1 MYDLFLSLGRWLP
14 LWISATF
21 WGVLLIYTVVTGAFI
36 ILENKSPAKTLAW
49 LLAFLALPVLGVL
62 LYLLFGR
69 EYRPFSRERKLLQQK
84 LGHQLAQTRNVHK
97 FLSEQPKEI
106 QRLIDK
112 HPLVYDRVLEL
123 MRRNL
128 NAPLYPHNT
137 LDILINAKAKY
148 SRLLIDLEEATHSI
162 HMEYFEWASDG
173 VMEEFKT
180 LLIRKAQAGV
190 HVRILYDPMGSFSM
204 LSWAYVREMNAGGV
218 KMIPWSSLYAIHTI
232 SYRSHRKVVV
242 IDGKI
247 GYTGGLNMSEEHLK
261 GPHGGSFSG
270 WRDTHVRVVGE
281 VVLGLQASFAV
292 QWYNS
297 TKEELIDPAYYPPLA
312 EPLNYLPLQIVHS
325 GPDAEWKAIRS
336 VYFALITAAQ
346 KQIYIQSPFFILDE
360 GLAEAITGAARSGI
374 EVKIMLAP
382 RGPGMQAPY
391 RAAMTYAASM
401 AEAGVEI
408 YFYEGK
414 YFHAKTISIDSII
427 CSIGSTNMDIR
438 SFAIN
443 YELNLII
450 YDVAT
455 TQQLDEIFEED
466 LKQCRQFDLNA
477 YKSSNLLS
485 RARDSMMRLLSPL
498 M

>member
-1 MYDLFLSLGRWLP
+1 MYDLLSHLGGWVP
-14 LWISATF
+14 GWISTALWTVI
-21 WGVLLIYTVVTGAFI
+21 VLYTVVTGVFI

-49 LLAFLALPVLGVL
+49 ILAFWALPILGVGI
-62 LYLLFGR
+62 YLLFGR

-84 LGHQLAQTRNVHK
+84 LGHQLTQNENVHK
-97 FLSEQPKEI
+97 FLTQQPKEI

-112 HPLVYDRVLEL
+112 YPLVYDRVLEL

-128 NAPLYPHNT
+128 NVPLYPHNT
-137 LDILINAKAKY
+137 LELLINAKEKYPRLMADLQAAK
-148 SRLLIDLEEATHSI
+148 HSI
-162 HMEYFEWASDG
+162 HMEYFEWASDA
-173 VMEEFKT
+173 VMEEFKS
-180 LLIRKAQAGV
+180 LLIAKAQEGV
-190 HVRILYDPMGSFSM
+190 KVRILYDPLGSFSM
-204 LSWAYVREMNAGGV
+204 LSWRYVREMNQGGV
-218 KMIPWSSLYAIHTI
+218 HMLPWSSLYALHTI

-261 GPHGGSFSG
+261 GPHGGRFKG
-270 WRDTHVRVVGE
+270 WRDTHVRVTGE

-292 QWYNS
+292 QWYNT
-297 TKEELIDPAYYPPLA
+297 TKEELIDPDYYPA
-312 EPLNYLPLQIVHS
+312 TGVTRNYLPLHIVHS

-346 KQIYIQSPFFILDE
+346 KRIYIQSPFFILDE
-360 GLAEAITGAARSGI
+360 GIAEAIAGAARSGI

-391 RAAMTYAASM
+391 QAAMTYAADM
-401 AEAGVEI
+401 ARAGVEI
-408 YFYEGK
+408 YFYEGY
-414 YFHAKTISIDSII
+414 YFHPKTISVDSII
-427 CSIGSTNMDIR
+427 CSIGSTNVDIR

-443 YELNLII
+443 YELNLIV

-455 TQQLDEIFEED
+455 TQKLEETFQHD
-466 LKQCRQFDLNA
+466 LKYCERFDLEA
-477 YKSSNLLS
+477 YENCNVLL
-485 RARDSMMRLLSPL
+485 RARDSLMRLLSPL

>member
-1 MYDLFLSLGRWLP
+1 MYDLFSQLGGLMP
-14 LWISATF
+14 VWISTIL
-21 WGVLLIYTVVTGAFI
+21 WTLLILYTVVTGAFI

-49 LLAFLALPVLGVL
+49 ILAFWALPGLGVL
-62 LYLLFGR
+62 VYLLVGR
-69 EYRPFSRERKLLQQK
+69 DYRPFSRERRLLQQK
-84 LGHQLAQTRNVHK
+84 LGHQLTQNEHVYK
-97 FLSEQPKEI
+97 FLTEQPKEI

-112 HPLVYDRVLEL
+112 YPLVYDRVLEL
-123 MRRNL
+123 MRRNV
-128 NAPLYPHNT
+128 NVPLYPHNT
-137 LDILINAKAKY
+137 LELLINAKEKY
-148 SRLLIDLEEATHSI
+148 PRLLADLKAANHSI
-162 HMEYFEWASDG
+162 HMEYFEWASDE

-180 LLIRKAQAGV
+180 LLIAKAQEGV
-190 HVRILYDPMGSFSM
+190 QVRILYDPLGSFSM
-204 LSWAYVREMNAGGV
+204 LSWRYVREMNAGGV
-218 KMIPWSSLYAIHTI
+218 HMLAWSSLYAVHTI

-261 GPHGGSFSG
+261 GPHGGSFKG
-270 WRDTHVRVVGE
+270 WRDTHMRVTGE

-292 QWYNS
+292 QWYNT
-297 TKEELIDPAYYPPLA
+297 TKEELIDPDYYPPPDRSLG
-312 EPLNYLPLQIVHS
+312 YLPLHIVHS

-346 KQIYIQSPFFILDE
+346 KRIYIQSPFFILDE
-360 GLAEAITGAARSGI
+360 GISEAIAGAARSGI

-391 RAAMTYAASM
+391 QAAMTYAADM
-401 AEAGVEI
+401 ARAGVEI
-408 YFYEGK
+408 YFYEGY
-414 YFHAKTISIDSII
+414 YFHPKTISVDSII

-455 TQQLDEIFEED
+455 TQKLEETFHHD
-466 LKQCRQFDLNA
+466 LKYCHQFDLAA
-477 YKSSNLLS
+477 YEDASILI
-485 RARDSMMRLLSPL
+485 RARDSLMRLLSPL